1 MFFATIT
8 GTVGRD
14 PEAKTGQYEGVQ
26 FNVAVKHGWTK
37 SQGSL
42 TQWITI
48 DAIGQKGQF
57 VLDNVCKGDLV
68 TCLIEVRRIA
78 AGQGAVRPQIYA
90 RLIELEG
97 GAKRQPPGVTEAA
110 HDDDLDEMPF

>member
-8 GTVGRD
+8 GNVGRD

-26 FNVAVKHGWTK
+26 FSVAVKHGWTK

-42 TQWITI
+42 TQWITV
-48 DAIGQKGQF
+48 DAIGQKGQW
-57 VLDNVCKGDLV
+57 VLDNVKKGDRV
-68 TCLIEVRRIA
+68 TCILEIRRIV
-78 AGQGAVRPQIYA
+78 AGQGGPQIYA

-97 GAKRQPPGVTEAA
+97 GSKRQPPGVTEAA
-110 HDDDLDEMPF
+110 HDHDLDDEMPF